1 MTGYDSKLKKPG
13 KDLNFTLRNTI
24 RFGQGNIHQ
33 AKAQTKMSDNS
44 YRRRL
49 LALHITADKKLRY
62 ASPKLPSATSFIRN
76 TLSAIAN
83 IKD

>member
-33 AKAQTKMSDNS
+33 ARAQTEMSDNS
-44 YRRRL
+44 QEIAR
-49 LALHITADKKLRY
+49 
-62 ASPKLPSATSFIRN
+62 TSYN
-76 TLSAIAN
+76 SG
-83 IKD
+83 

>member
-1 MTGYDSKLKKPG
+1 
-13 KDLNFTLRNTI
+13 
-24 RFGQGNIHQ
+24 
-33 AKAQTKMSDNS
+33 MSDNS